1 LFRWATLLLGVALL
15 LLGALLYFAPDDPAF
30 SLLGTLLAMCVI
42 IGFAVAAAGW
52 TIRHDV

>member
-1 LFRWATLLLGVALL
+1 MIFLLAPAVSWTLGVTA
-15 LLGALLYFAPDDPAF
+15 AVF
-30 SLLGTLLAMCVI
+30 I